1 MHLAALLAHDL
12 MISNKKSN
20 TASLMSLA
28 MDLGFT
34 IAIPIVLFGLGGA
47 LLDRKLGTSPLF
59 LLIGVVLS
67 IVITSIGIYRKIKS
81 YKLF

>member
-1 MHLAALLAHDL
+1 